1 VADEVEAL
9 RGQFVVEVGVRQAW
23 PFLTFCDNE
32 RTPARETRL
41 YIDSSFRLDS
51 GAPSFVDGDPDPA
64 VTALLDLNG
73 LTVTDLAVS
82 RHNELRLVFDDGQST
97 LIIDAAARE
106 FTAQDIWWLGR
117 AGS

>member
-1 VADEVEAL
+1 MC
-9 RGQFVVEVGVRQAW
+9 
-23 PFLTFCDNE
+23 PSSTFCHNE

-41 YIDSSFRLDS
+41 YIGTSFQLDS
-51 GAPSFVDGDPDPA
+51 GPPSFLDGDPDRA

-82 RHNELRLVFDDGQST
+82 THNELRVVFDDGQST
-97 LIIDAAARE
+97 LIIDAAPGE
-106 FTAQDIWWLGR
+106 FTTQDIWWLGS